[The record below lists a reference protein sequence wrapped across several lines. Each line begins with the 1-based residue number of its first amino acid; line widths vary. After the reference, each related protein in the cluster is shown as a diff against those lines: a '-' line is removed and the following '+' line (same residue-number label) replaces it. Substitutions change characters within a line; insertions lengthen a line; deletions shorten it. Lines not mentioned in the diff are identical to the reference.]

1 MGASKRDTDDVDARA
16 KRLPT
21 TTREKKQK
29 VEFVER
35 IASPLTPW

>member
-16 KRLPT
+16 KRLP